1 MGLAYRLENL
11 RILIIDDNAHIRQLL
26 RTILNAVGI
35 RSIDIAEDGIQ
46 GFEAFCRLDYD
57 LVFTDYAMEPITGVD
72 LVDLI
77 RTSSKSPNP
86 YIPIII
92 ISACS
97 DQERVQM
104 ARDHGVTE
112 FLAKPF
118 TIELLMERLEAVIEE
133 PRPFVRTDSY
143 FGPDRRRKEDPLYA
157 GPERRAVEPEQVDV
171 SVRELTEQQRAAL
184 RASRISVDKIA
195 SD

>member
-1 MGLAYRLENL
+1 MSLAYRLENL
-11 RILIIDDNAHIRQLL
+11 RILIIEDNAHIRQLL

-46 GFEAFCRLDYD
+46 GFEAFCRLDYE

-77 RTSSKSPNP
+77 RTPSKSPNP
-86 YIPIII
+86 YIPIIM
-92 ISACS
+92 ISAYS

-104 ARDHGVTE
+104 ARDYGATE

-118 TIELLMERLEAVIEE
+118 TVELLMERLEAVIEE
-133 PRPFVRTDSY
+133 PMPFVRTDSY
-143 FGPDRRRKEDPLYA
+143 FGPDWRRKEDPLYA
-157 GPERRAVEPEQVDV
+157 GPERRVVKP
-171 SVRELTEQQRAAL
+171 
-184 RASRISVDKIA
+184 
-195 SD
+195 